1 MNRHLATVIAPI
13 GSLSRFDAAQM
24 AQGQGSKLLGL
35 PMPVA
40 YAHDCGRETDDTN
53 LSGEGPG

>member
-13 GSLSRFDAAQM
+13 GSQSRCDAASM
-24 AQGQGSKLLGL
+24 ALGQGSKLLGL
-35 PMPVA
+35 PATVA
-40 YAHDCGRETDDTN
+40 YAHDYGRETDDTN